1 MSNSRFDNKSL
12 RERLSVWVARM
23 AIRLG
28 GPVAFPLPAEPFD
41 FDNDSYLWD
50 LVHQD
55 RFHNAIDALVADQK
69 RLQLEL
75 MRDQVARRDFEEARS
90 TEAAV
95 TLFDDLWAVFI
106 TYAVKYEENMAKAK
120 LKQVS

>member
-1 MSNSRFDNKSL
+1 
-12 RERLSVWVARM
+12 M

-55 RFHNAIDALVADQK
+55 RFRNVIDALVAEQK
-69 RLQLEL
+69 RLQLGL
-75 MRDQVARRDFEEARS
+75 MHHQVATRDFEEARA
-90 TEAAV
+90 TAAAV
-95 TLFDDLWAVFI
+95 TLFDDLWGIFI
-106 TYAVKYEENMAKAK
+106 TYAVKYEENMAKNKFRQA
-120 LKQVS
+120 S